1 MRRVDLSCDRY
12 AGKRSP
18 IVGESFHQETLVLLD
33 GVASRA
39 ADASTS
45 ARRYRPAMRVLM
57 KFGLAGLC
65 TAHLAGERP
74 DAPNIE
80 LSDPQNR
87 RPTIVDLI
95 ETSRDWSAWVLQ
107 RMSMVEMLMGGR
119 DTYQEVPFTGTS
131 PTKTGWAASAVIR

>member
-33 GVASRA
+33 GGRLASGGCVNFSATIPTRDARA
-39 ADASTS
+39 YEIRFGRAVHRTS
-45 ARRYRPAMRVLM
+45 
-57 KFGLAGLC
+57 C
-65 TAHLAGERP
+65 GERP

-80 LSDPQNR
+80 LSDPQDR

-95 ETSRDWSAWVLQ
+95 ETSRDWSACALQ